1 MFFAPFL
8 GTANVVRIFLIN
20 KVINNLLARRIGFE
34 DIDYLCRGIQKGNMR
49 KRFRIHPVT
58 AGLLLVLATNCVR
71 TPRMEILSYTAEQE
85 TASVAGCPLTHK
97 LDISLEYPMVKGDK
111 GLAATLIRRSIFE
124 TAFGQTYDTLNVQEA
139 ATRYADDL
147 AAEFKELS
155 AAMWRGWQK
164 AGIADPAAAQWS
176 DSIEGYFAGQNGPYR
191 SYIVNLTDFTGG
203 AHSNSTTRALV
214 FDVTDGSPV
223 TLDDLFVPDFND
235 VLTEI
240 LNRHVAESLS
250 EEDIEDLFEPTVSP
264 TGNYILTSDSIT
276 FIYNPYE
283 IGPYSIGTPSVSVP
297 IKELKKA
304 GILARKLGTR

>member
-49 KRFRIHPVT
+49 KRFRIHPVA
-58 AGLLLVLATNCVR
+58 AGLLLILATNCVR

-85 TASVAGCPLTHK
+85 TAPVAGCPLTHK

-111 GLAATLIRRSIFE
+111 EMAATLIRRSIFE

-304 GILARKLGTR
+304 GILAKKLRTR

>member
-1 MFFAPFL
+1 M
-8 GTANVVRIFLIN
+8 G
-20 KVINNLLARRIGFE
+20 
-34 DIDYLCRGIQKGNMR
+34 
-49 KRFRIHPVT
+49 KRFHIHPIV
-58 AGLLLVLATNCVR
+58 AGLVLILATNCVR
-71 TPRMEILSYTAEQE
+71 TPRLDVLSFTSEQE
-85 TASVAGCPLTHK
+85 TASAAGCPLTHK

-111 GLAATLIRRSIFE
+111 EMAATVIRQSIFE
-124 TAFGQTYDTLNVQEA
+124 AAFGDSYDTLNVEEA
-139 ATRYADDL
+139 ASRYAADL

-164 AGIADPAAAQWS
+164 AGIADSAADQWS

-214 FDVTDGSPV
+214 FDVRDGSTV
-223 TLDDLFVPDFND
+223 TLDDLFLPDFD
-235 VLTEI
+235 DILTAVL
-240 LNRHVAESLS
+240 NSHVAESLS
-250 EEDIEDLFEPTVSP
+250 EEDLEDLFEDTISP

-283 IGPYSIGTPSVSVP
+283 IGPHSIGTPSISIP

-304 GILARKLGTR
+304 GILAKKLKTR

>member
-1 MFFAPFL
+1 M
-8 GTANVVRIFLIN
+8 N
-20 KVINNLLARRIGFE
+20 
-34 DIDYLCRGIQKGNMR
+34 
-49 KRFRIHPVT
+49 KRFRIHPVA
-58 AGLLLVLATNCVR
+58 AGLLLILATNCVR
-71 TPRMEILSYTAEQE
+71 SPRMDILSYTSEQE

-97 LDISLEYPMVKGDK
+97 LDISLEYPEVKGDK

-124 TAFGQTYDTLNVQEA
+124 AAFGQTYDTLSVQEA

-164 AGIADPAAAQWS
+164 AGIADPAATQWS

-203 AHSNSTTRALV
+203 AHSNSTTRAFV
-214 FDVTDGSPV
+214 FDLNDGSPV

-235 VLTEI
+235 ILTDI

-250 EEDIEDLFEPTVSP
+250 EEDMEAMFESPISP

-283 IGPYSIGTPSVSVP
+283 IGPYSIGTPSISVP

-304 GILARKLGTR
+304 GILAKNLKTR

>member
-1 MFFAPFL
+1 M
-8 GTANVVRIFLIN
+8 G
-20 KVINNLLARRIGFE
+20 
-34 DIDYLCRGIQKGNMR
+34 
-49 KRFRIHPVT
+49 KRFHIHPIV
-58 AGLLLVLATNCVR
+58 AGLVLILATNCVR
-71 TPRMEILSYTAEQE
+71 TPRLDVLGFTSEQE

-97 LDISLEYPMVKGDK
+97 LDISLEYPLVKGDK
-111 GLAATLIRRSIFE
+111 DMAATIIRQSIFE
-124 TAFGQTYDTLNVQEA
+124 TAFGDSYDTLNVEEA
-139 ATRYADDL
+139 ASRYAEDL

-164 AGIADPAAAQWS
+164 AGIADSAADQWS

-214 FDVTDGSPV
+214 FDVRDGSTV
-223 TLDDLFVPDFND
+223 TLDDLFLPDFND
-235 VLTEI
+235 ILTAVL
-240 LNRHVAESLS
+240 NSHVAESLS
-250 EEDIEDLFEPTVSP
+250 EEDMEDLFEDTISP

-283 IGPYSIGTPSVSVP
+283 IGPHSIGTPSISIP

-304 GILARKLGTR
+304 GILAQKLKTR

>member
-1 MFFAPFL
+1 MFFTPFL

-49 KRFRIHPVT
+49 KRFRINPVA
-58 AGLLLVLATNCVR
+58 AGLLLILATNCVR

-111 GLAATLIRRSIFE
+111 EMAATLIRQSIFE

-223 TLDDLFVPDFND
+223 TLDDLFVSDFND

-304 GILARKLGTR
+304 GILAKKLRTR

>member
-1 MFFAPFL
+1 M
-8 GTANVVRIFLIN
+8 
-20 KVINNLLARRIGFE
+20 K
-34 DIDYLCRGIQKGNMR
+34 
-49 KRFRIHPVT
+49 KRFHIHPVA

-71 TPRMEILSYTAEQE
+71 GPRMDILQYSSEQE
-85 TASVAGCPLTHK
+85 TASEAGCPLTHR
-97 LDISLEYPMVKGDK
+97 LGISLEYPVIKGDK
-111 GLAATLIRRSIFE
+111 ELSAVLMRQAIFE
-124 TAFGQTYDTLNVQEA
+124 AAFGESYDTLNVDEA
-139 ATRYADDL
+139 AARYAGDL

-304 GILARKLGTR
+304 GILAKKLRTR

>member
-1 MFFAPFL
+1 MFFTPFL

-49 KRFRIHPVT
+49 KRFRINPVA

-111 GLAATLIRRSIFE
+111 EMAATLIRQSIFE

-304 GILARKLGTR
+304 GILAKKLRTR

>member
-1 MFFAPFL
+1 M
-8 GTANVVRIFLIN
+8 
-20 KVINNLLARRIGFE
+20 
-34 DIDYLCRGIQKGNMR
+34 D
-49 KRFRIHPVT
+49 KRFRIHPIV
-58 AGLLLVLATNCVR
+58 AGLVLILATNCVR
-71 TPRMEILSYTAEQE
+71 TPRLDILSYSAEQE

-97 LDISLEYPMVKGDK
+97 LDISLEYPLVKGDTEMV
-111 GLAATLIRRSIFE
+111 ATTIRQAIFE
-124 TAFGQTYDTLNVQEA
+124 TAFGSSYDTLNVAEA
-139 ATRYADDL
+139 SARYAADL

-164 AGIADPAAAQWS
+164 AGIEGPSVEQWS

-214 FDVTDGSPV
+214 FDARDGSTV
-223 TLDDLFVPDFND
+223 TLDDIFLPDFND
-235 VLTEI
+235 ILTAI
-240 LNRHVAESLS
+240 LNDHLPESLS
-250 EEDIEDLFEPTVSP
+250 EEDMADLFEDTISP

-283 IGPYSIGTPSVSVP
+283 IGPYSLGTPSISVP

-304 GILARKLGTR
+304 GIVGVKLGTR

>member
-49 KRFRIHPVT
+49 KRFRINPVA
-58 AGLLLVLATNCVR
+58 AGLLLILATNCVR

-111 GLAATLIRRSIFE
+111 EMAATLIRQSIFE

-304 GILARKLGTR
+304 GILAKNLRTR

>member
-49 KRFRIHPVT
+49 KRFRINPVA

-111 GLAATLIRRSIFE
+111 EMAATLIRRSIFE

-250 EEDIEDLFEPTVSP
+250 EEDIEDLFEPTISP
-264 TGNYILTSDSIT
+264 TGNYILTSDSVT

>member
-1 MFFAPFL
+1 MFFTPFL

-49 KRFRIHPVT
+49 KRFRINPVA

-111 GLAATLIRRSIFE
+111 EMAATLIRQSIFE

-304 GILARKLGTR
+304 GILAKNLRTR

>member
-34 DIDYLCRGIQKGNMR
+34 DIDYLCRGIQNGNMR
-49 KRFRIHPVT
+49 KRFRIHPVA
-58 AGLLLVLATNCVR
+58 AGLLLILATNCVR

-304 GILARKLGTR
+304 GILAKKLRTR

>member
-49 KRFRIHPVT
+49 KRFRINPVA

-111 GLAATLIRRSIFE
+111 EMAATLIRRSIFE

-235 VLTEI
+235 ILTEI

>member
-49 KRFRIHPVT
+49 KRFRINPVA

-111 GLAATLIRRSIFE
+111 EMAATLIRQSIFE

>member
-1 MFFAPFL
+1 M
-8 GTANVVRIFLIN
+8 G
-20 KVINNLLARRIGFE
+20 
-34 DIDYLCRGIQKGNMR
+34 
-49 KRFRIHPVT
+49 KRFHIHPIV
-58 AGLLLVLATNCVR
+58 AGLVLILATNCVR
-71 TPRMEILSYTAEQE
+71 TPRLDVLSFTSEQE
-85 TASVAGCPLTHK
+85 TASAAGCPLTHK

-111 GLAATLIRRSIFE
+111 EMAATVIRQSIFE
-124 TAFGQTYDTLNVQEA
+124 AAFGDSYDTLNVEEA
-139 ATRYADDL
+139 ASRYAADL

-191 SYIVNLTDFTGG
+191 SYIVNLTDYTGG
-203 AHSNSTTRALV
+203 AHSNSTTRAFV
-214 FDVTDGSPV
+214 FDLNDGNLV

-235 VLTEI
+235 ILTDI
-240 LNRHVAESLS
+240 LNQHVAESVS
-250 EEDIEDLFEPTVSP
+250 EEDLEAMFESPISP

-283 IGPYSIGTPSVSVP
+283 IGPYSIGTPSITVP

-304 GILARKLGTR
+304 GILAKKLKTK

>member
-20 KVINNLLARRIGFE
+20 KVINNLLDRRIGFE
-34 DIDYLCRGIQKGNMR
+34 DIDYLCRGQHFGTMS
-49 KRFRIHPVT
+49 KRFRIHPVA
-58 AGLLLVLATNCVR
+58 AGLLLILATNCVR
-71 TPRMEILSYTAEQE
+71 SPRMDILSYSAEQE

-97 LDISLEYPMVKGDK
+97 LEISLEYPMVKGDK
-111 GLAATLIRRSIFE
+111 GMAATLIRRSIFE
-124 TAFGQTYDTLNVQEA
+124 AAFGQTYDTLSVQEA

-191 SYIVNLTDFTGG
+191 SYIVNLTDYTGG
-203 AHSNSTTRALV
+203 AHSNSTTRAFV
-214 FDVTDGSPV
+214 FDLNDGNLV

-235 VLTEI
+235 ILTDI
-240 LNRHVAESLS
+240 LNQHVAESVS
-250 EEDIEDLFEPTVSP
+250 EEDLEAMFESPISP

-283 IGPYSIGTPSVSVP
+283 IGPYSIGTPSITVP
-297 IKELKKA
+297 IKEFKKA
-304 GILARKLGTR
+304 GILAKKLKTK

>member
-49 KRFRIHPVT
+49 KRFRINPVA

-111 GLAATLIRRSIFE
+111 EMAATLIRRSIFE

>member
-20 KVINNLLARRIGFE
+20 KVINNLLDRRIGFE
-34 DIDYLCRGIQKGNMR
+34 DIDYLCRGQHFGTMS
-49 KRFRIHPVT
+49 KRFRIHPVA

-71 TPRMEILSYTAEQE
+71 SPRMDILSYSAEQE

-97 LDISLEYPMVKGDK
+97 LEISLEYPMVKGDK
-111 GLAATLIRRSIFE
+111 GMAATLIRRSIFE
-124 TAFGQTYDTLNVQEA
+124 AAFGQTYDTLSVQEA

-176 DSIEGYFAGQNGPYR
+176 DIIEGYFAGQNGPYR
-191 SYIVNLTDFTGG
+191 SYIVNLTDYTGG
-203 AHSNSTTRALV
+203 AHSNSTTRAFV
-214 FDVTDGSPV
+214 FDLNDGNLV

-235 VLTEI
+235 ILTDI
-240 LNRHVAESLS
+240 LNQHVAESVS
-250 EEDIEDLFEPTVSP
+250 EEDLEAMFESPISP

-283 IGPYSIGTPSVSVP
+283 IGPYSIGTPSITVP

-304 GILARKLGTR
+304 GILAKKLKTK

>member
-1 MFFAPFL
+1 M
-8 GTANVVRIFLIN
+8 N
-20 KVINNLLARRIGFE
+20 
-34 DIDYLCRGIQKGNMR
+34 
-49 KRFRIHPVT
+49 KRFRIHPIA
-58 AGLLLVLATNCVR
+58 AGLLLILATNCVR
-71 TPRMEILSYTAEQE
+71 SPRMEILSYSAEQE

-97 LDISLEYPMVKGDK
+97 LDISLEYPMVKGDTE
-111 GLAATLIRRSIFE
+111 LVATLIRRSIFE
-124 TAFGQTYDTLNVQEA
+124 AAFGHTYDTLNVQEA

-164 AGIADPAAAQWS
+164 AGIADPAAPQWS

-191 SYIVNLTDFTGG
+191 SYIVNITDFTGG
-203 AHSNSTTRALV
+203 AHSNSATRAFV
-214 FDVTDGSPV
+214 FDLNTGNPV

-235 VLTEI
+235 ILTDI
-240 LNRHVAESLS
+240 LNRHVSESLS
-250 EEDIEDLFEPTVSP
+250 EEDMEAMYEPTLSP

-304 GILARKLGTR
+304 GILAKKLGTR

>member
-1 MFFAPFL
+1 
-8 GTANVVRIFLIN
+8 
-20 KVINNLLARRIGFE
+20 
-34 DIDYLCRGIQKGNMR
+34 MR
-49 KRFRIHPVT
+49 KRFRIHPVA
-58 AGLLLVLATNCVR
+58 AGLLLILATNCVR

-97 LDISLEYPMVKGDK
+97 LDISLEYPEVMGDK
-111 GLAATLIRRSIFE
+111 GLSATLIRQSIFE
-124 TAFGQTYDTLNVQEA
+124 AAFGQSYDTLNVQEA

-203 AHSNSTTRALV
+203 AHSNSTTRAFV
-214 FDVTDGSPV
+214 FDLTDGSPV

-235 VLTEI
+235 ALTEI
-240 LNRHVAESLS
+240 LNRHVAECLS
-250 EEDIEDLFEPTVSP
+250 EEDMEAMFESTLSP

-304 GILARKLGTR
+304 GILAKKLKTR

>member
-1 MFFAPFL
+1 MFFTPFL

-49 KRFRIHPVT
+49 KRFRIHLVA
-58 AGLLLVLATNCVR
+58 AGLLLILATNCVR

-111 GLAATLIRRSIFE
+111 EMAATLIRRSIFE

-297 IKELKKA
+297 I
-304 GILARKLGTR
+304 I